1 MPRYGFVL
9 MSTFGIEPVS
19 FEGASTCPAPAP
31 GHLPADDVL
40 VTALAAARTV
50 AVVGAS
56 PSDHRTSY
64 AIAVWLMEN
73 TPYEVFL
80 VNPVA
85 VGEEIRGHAFY
96 ASLDDL
102 PVRPDIVDVFRRSEH
117 VGPVAADAV
126 AAQASVLW
134 LQLGVVNDEAAS
146 VARDAGLTVVQNH
159 CLKVEYDRLRNPIEQ
174 TMAG

>member
-1 MPRYGFVL
+1 

-19 FEGASTCPAPAP
+19 FEGADACPAPAP
-31 GHLPADDVL
+31 GHLPDDEAL
-40 VTALAAARTV
+40 VTALAEARTV

-64 AIAVWLMEN
+64 AIAVWLMEH
-73 TPYEVFL
+73 TPYEVYL

-96 ASLDDL
+96 SSLEDL

-117 VGPVAADAV
+117 VGPVAAEAV

-134 LQLGVVNDEAAS
+134 MQLGVVNDEAGR
-146 VARDAGLTVVQNH
+146 VAHEAGLTVVQNR
-159 CLKVEYDRLRNPIEQ
+159 CLKVEYDRLRADIEE